1 MALISIIEDFHP
13 LNNAKYLDIAKSLKP
28 SLHHH
33 IFEPVGAFML
43 KERYSSEKESIRLH
57 DVTHLSLGKGRN
69 LCLDF
74 GSHRV
79 GRVSLA
85 LSYSGSHP
93 DAPALLKL
101 K

>member
-1 MALISIIEDFHP
+1 
-13 LNNAKYLDIAKSLKP
+13 
-28 SLHHH
+28 
-33 IFEPVGAFML
+33 ML